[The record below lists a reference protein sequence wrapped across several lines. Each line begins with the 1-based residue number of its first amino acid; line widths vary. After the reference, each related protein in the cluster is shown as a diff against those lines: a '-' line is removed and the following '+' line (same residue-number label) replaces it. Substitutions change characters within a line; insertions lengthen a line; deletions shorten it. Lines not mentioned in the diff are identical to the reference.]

1 MFSSFASAALLLE
14 KVALDPSTMKMLA
27 HGAGGAVLAG
37 VPTYLVTRALNRH
50 EREKT
55 RDRAFGAGVATG
67 LAGPKIV
74 KGLFNIAQGSGFLDA
89 PQAPQMPQQQMQPSW
104 GPL

>member
-14 KVALDPSTMKMLA
+14 KVALDPSAMKMLA
-27 HGAGGAVLAG
+27 SGVGGAALAG
-37 VPTYLVTRALNRH
+37 VPTYLLTRALNRH
-50 EREKT
+50 ERERT

-67 LAGPKIV
+67 LAGPKIIQ
-74 KGLFNIAQGSGFLDA
+74 GLFNIAQGSGFMG
-89 PQAPQMPQQQMQPSW
+89 PQPSAQPPQMSQPSW